1 VIRAIDEHTIT
12 DAVIDQMA
20 GTKNERLK
28 EIIDAAVRNL
38 HAFAREVDLTQDEW
52 IQGIRFL
59 TATGHACTE
68 YRREFILLSDTL
80 GLNSLVNSLHD
91 RRSIQAATKSSLL
104 GPFYRQDSPT
114 LKLGLPTREEGRGG
128 SLKP

>member
-1 VIRAIDEHTIT
+1 MIQAIDEHTIT

-20 GTKNERLK
+20 DTKNERLK
-28 EIIDAAVRNL
+28 EIIEAAVRNR
-38 HAFAREVDLTQDEW
+38 HAFGREVDLTQDEW

-68 YRREFILLSDTL
+68 YCQE
-80 GLNSLVNSLHD
+80 
-91 RRSIQAATKSSLL
+91 
-104 GPFYRQDSPT
+104 SPT
-114 LKLGLPTREEGRGG
+114 LKIGLPTREEGKGG